1 MAKRYFLLLSI
12 LFCTHLNAQISFGGF
27 PYPEVIKST
36 QSVRTARSLET
47 IILPAIDS
55 SAIASQDEAI
65 RMGGTQFAF
74 SHKVCFTPENSGV
87 LLTDSLGTKVWRL
100 RVRSEGAYSLNVI
113 FNRYRL
119 EKGEKVFIYTP
130 SKSHIIGAFTEK
142 NNLPEQLLATAPVE
156 GDEIIIEYIS
166 PKGCNGELSV
176 GSINHDFVGL
186 RKLPSFDN
194 SLYCQIDVTCENR
207 YSEEKRSGVLIIIN
221 GTTYCSGNLINN
233 TAYDGTPY
241 LLTASHCLNFNSLSK
256 SEALAATCVFFF
268 NYQTPHCFPG
278 IRGNMEMSI
287 SGAEIMAFDGERD
300 LTLLQLSSQ
309 PPVDYMPYYAGWDA
323 SDTPAENVFCIHHPE
338 GDLKKIAYDSD
349 SPKKGTFL
357 CSGMFAAEGHWIVD
371 FWEEGLTENGS
382 SGSALFNQD
391 KRIIG
396 ALSGGY
402 SDVSCEERGFDAFY
416 RLGIVWEDNYKR
428 EGLKTFLDPTESG
441 ALTCDG
447 FDPYRRGCSR
457 IGNFRTYDE
466 LYYTTSEEEFL
477 TGHNNLNIRH
487 FAERF
492 YLPQGGE
499 VYGIH
504 FIPETGSFNSKYP
517 IYVHLY
523 SGDEKPENLLHSQL
537 VKLQNQQYVGRTN
550 EIQNKILESLTKRDN
565 YLRFD
570 QPIVVDST
578 FFIVFELPENYSDKF
593 SLYHTK
599 IKTSGNSSYFM
610 QGNKWLSFEN
620 HPVSPGAISM
630 MIEPVVRRPEKTDIQ
645 DVFANP
651 ISFDVIPN
659 PSDGE
664 VKILI
669 NTTEEVKIE
678 LYDIAGRAIY
688 NAAEDKQEHTLPS
701 SLFREKG
708 LYLLKIISSETIQ
721 TQKIIR
727 K

>member
-130 SKSHIIGAFTEK
+130 TKSHIIGAFTEQ
-142 NNLPEQLLATAPVE
+142 NNLPENLLATAPVE

-176 GSINHDFVGL
+176 GSINHDYVGL

-194 SLYCQIDVTCENR
+194 SLYCQIDATCENG
-207 YSEEKRSGVLIIIN
+207 YLEEKRSAVLIIIN

-233 TAYDGTPY
+233 TSYDGTPY
-241 LLTASHCLNFNSLSK
+241 LLTASHCFNYNSLNK
-256 SEALAATCVFFF
+256 SEKLAATCVFFF
-268 NYQTPHCFPG
+268 NYQSPHCIIG
-278 IRGNMEMSI
+278 LRGNMEMSI
-287 SGAEIMAFDGERD
+287 SGASIKAFDGERD

-323 SDTPAENVFCIHHPE
+323 RDTLTENVFCIHHPE
-338 GDLKKIAYDSD
+338 GDLKKISKDYDT
-349 SPKKGTFL
+349 PKKGTFL
-357 CSGMFAAEGHWIVD
+357 CNGMFAEEGHWIID
-371 FWEEGLTENGS
+371 FWDEGLTENGS

-391 KRIIG
+391 RKIIG

-402 SDVSCEERGFDAFY
+402 SDVSCEERGYDAFY
-416 RLGIVWEDNYKR
+416 RLGVVWKDNYKR
-428 EGLKTFLDPTESG
+428 NGLNSPLDPTQSG

-447 FDPYRRGCSR
+447 FEPYKRGCTR
-457 IGNFRTYDE
+457 IGNFTDGDE
-466 LYYTTSEEEFL
+466 LYYTDIDEEFL
-477 TGHNNLNIRH
+477 TGHNNLNILQL
-487 FAERF
+487 AERF
-492 YLPQGGE
+492 KVQRGGE
-499 VYGIH
+499 LYGIH
-504 FIPETGSFNSKYP
+504 FIPEAGTYNSKYP
-517 IYVHLY
+517 IYVHVY
-523 SGDEKPENLLHSQL
+523 SGDDKPESLLYSQL
-537 VKLQNQQYVGRTN
+537 VKLHNQQYANRTQ
-550 EIQNKILESLTKRDN
+550 EFQNKILESLYKRDN
-565 YLRFD
+565 YLRFE
-570 QPIVVDST
+570 QPVVVDST

-593 SLYHTK
+593 ALYHTK
-599 IKTSGNSSYFM
+599 EKTSGNSSYFK
-610 QGNKWLSFEN
+610 QNKEWKSFEE
-620 HPVSPGAISM
+620 HPTSPGAISM
-630 MIEPVVRRPEKTDIQ
+630 MIESIIRRPEKTDIY
-645 DVFANP
+645 DVPALP
-651 ISFDVIPN
+651 IMVDVTPN
-659 PSDGE
+659 PSKE
-664 VKILI
+664 EIKIQLNDI
-669 NTTEEVKIE
+669 SNVRIE
-678 LYDIAGRAIY
+678 LFDLAGRAIY
-688 NAAEDKQEHTLPS
+688 NKTEYTQTLILPS
-701 SLFREKG
+701 SLFQGKG
-708 LYLLKIISSETIQ
+708 LYLLKITTDNAICTK
-721 TQKIIR
+721 KIIR
-727 K
+727 E